1 MRRKRWSQVVGIRS
15 VHKLKTEKLGS
26 GFNRL
31 FGASAISNLADG
43 LLAVAAPLLAITLT
57 KSPVLIS
64 ILSALVMLPWLLFA
78 IPIGLIVDRVDKR
91 LLVTFTNALRFV
103 IAGLLALA
111 ISTDFV
117 TIYWLFLAA
126 FLIGICE
133 VASDTAAQSLI
144 PVILAK
150 KHFERANSRLNI
162 AETVIQNFIGGPLSG
177 FLYATAVV
185 LPFIFNSAGFLIAAI
200 FVFLIPAH
208 LIKDAKDEVQEPAE
222 KKSFIGDIKFGLKY
236 LWNDLDLRGLVTI
249 TTSLGFFYSL
259 SMSTM
264 ILFITEVLGLQAKY
278 FGVLMA
284 GAGSGAIIGALV
296 TPKISKKFGRGKVLA
311 FAIFISSITVLMQAV
326 SPNYWVFGVIG
337 FVSSFFIT
345 NWNILLMSCYQ
356 VLIPK
361 ELYGRIH
368 GARRTFVWGVM
379 PLGAFLGGVIA
390 QGGLRL
396 PLLVGGCATT
406 FISLASIG
414 FINRIGEKTSQG
426 DHDEILQDQK

>member
-1 MRRKRWSQVVGIRS
+1 MQSA
-15 VHKLKTEKLGS
+15 HKLKTEKLGPA
-26 GFNRL
+26 FNRL
-31 FGASAISNLADG
+31 FSASAISNLADG

-57 KSPVLIS
+57 KNPVLIS
-64 ILSALVMLPWLLFA
+64 MLSALVMLPWLLFA

-91 LLVTFTNALRFV
+91 LLITFTNSLRFV

-111 ISTDFV
+111 IATDFV
-117 TIYWLFLAA
+117 TIYWLFVAA
-126 FLIGICE
+126 FLIGISE
-133 VASDTAAQSLI
+133 VASDTASQSLI
-144 PVILAK
+144 PVILEK

-185 LPFIFNSAGFLIAAI
+185 LPFVLNSAGFLIAAI

-208 LIKDAKDEVQEPAE
+208 LITESRDETKEPAE

-236 LWNDLDLRGLVTI
+236 LWNDPDLRGLVTI

-264 ILFITEVLGLQAKY
+264 ILFITEVLGLQAKF

-284 GAGSGAIIGALV
+284 GAGSGAIIGALLA
-296 TPKISKKFGRGKVLA
+296 PRISKKFGRGKVLA
-311 FAIFISSITVLMQAV
+311 LAIFMSSVTVLFQAF
-326 SPNYWVFGVIG
+326 SPNYWVFGVVG

-368 GARRTFVWGVM
+368 GARRTFVWGMM

-396 PLLVGGCATT
+396 PLLVGGSATT
-406 FISLASIG
+406 LISLASVR

-426 DHDEILQDQK
+426 DHSEVVKGEN